1 MKKTLLDEMI
11 DELNKLRD
19 SQKKVSVPLP
29 PKPEEVFKVIGRVAE
44 EHEVTAEDM
53 AAAMALR
60 ISTPGSE
67 INSSDISTYS
77 ELRDSKK

>member
-1 MKKTLLDEMI
+1 MEKTLLDEMI

-19 SQKKVSVPLP
+19 SQKEINIPLP
-29 PKPEEVFKVIGRVAE
+29 PKPEEVFKVIGRVAN

-53 AAAMALR
+53 MVAMALR
-60 ISTPGSE
+60 SSTPGGT
-67 INSSDISTYS
+67 ISSADISAYS

>member
-1 MKKTLLDEMI
+1 MQKTLLDEMI

-19 SQKKVSVPLP
+19 SQKKLSVPLP

-53 AAAMALR
+53 VVAMALR
-60 ISTPGSE
+60 ASTPGSE
-67 INSSDISTYS
+67 INSADISTYS